1 MCQVEEEGHSL
12 SDHTTR
18 VKFSLQE
25 LGLSSALLPLCP
37 LVLSLAAFGRKE
49 AEVCVGLF
57 ILTGTEAPAWA
68 QALAACVQTK
78 RGEAGVGAVGLLTR
92 PPWGYELGTG
102 RSNTQG

>member
-18 VKFSLQE
+18 VKFSPQE

-57 ILTGTEAPAWA
+57 ILTGTEA
-68 QALAACVQTK
+68 LAACVQTK